1 MHTLFDGVLRFQAND
16 YEKNKEHF
24 LTIGRRQD
32 PHTLFIGCSDS
43 RVVPALITSTLPG
56 ELFVVR
62 NIANIVPP
70 YRDTGEYVSTTS
82 AVEYAL
88 TVLDVANIVVCGHS
102 NCGGCA
108 ALWRPENTE
117 RSPHTRHWLELAEPV
132 KRKVEAHFTDRDTDV
147 REREWLTEQYNV
159 LEQMRHLT
167 TYPTVRERF
176 KRGTLKVYGWH
187 YIIESGEVYNYNPAA
202 RAFEKTEGR

>member
-1 MHTLFDGVLRFQAND
+1 MHTLFEGILHFQAND

-24 LTIGRRQD
+24 LTLGRRQD

-43 RVVPALITSTLPG
+43 RVVPALITNTLPG

-82 AVEYAL
+82 AIEYAL
-88 TVLDVANIVVCGHS
+88 TALSIDTIVVCGHS

-108 ALWRPENTE
+108 ALWHPEVTA
-117 RSPHTRHWLELAEPV
+117 RAPHTRRWLELTERV
-132 KRKVEAHFTDRDTDV
+132 KQKVETHFTGRAVDV

-159 LEQMRHLT
+159 MEQMRHLT

-176 KRGTLKVYGWH
+176 RQGTLHVFGWH
-187 YIIESGEVYNYNPAA
+187 YIIESGAVYNLNPETKT
-202 RAFEKTEGR
+202 FEKMEGR